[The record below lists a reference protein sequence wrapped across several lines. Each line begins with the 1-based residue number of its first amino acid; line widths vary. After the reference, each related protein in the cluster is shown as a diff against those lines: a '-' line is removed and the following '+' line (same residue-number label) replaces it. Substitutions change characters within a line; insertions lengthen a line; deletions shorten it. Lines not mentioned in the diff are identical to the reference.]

1 VNPVLLAGLLLVA
14 DAGGAAPAGG
24 HPIGITGVPDSGVSG
39 VVTRQSTSGK
49 EVVLAVG
56 GGEVRV
62 ARWPDPKVPPALER
76 TWLVASSRVH
86 PEGPSTRLELGPE
99 KGDAL
104 WVLGTNTRT
113 GNALVPGATLGRAE
127 ARKGAAPRVPVLQG
141 EKEVARLRPGET
153 TVLRDDKGRWCLG
166 IASIR
171 MPPPPSPG
179 IASEFNAPRVDFYAR
194 RLQGKAKS
202 CGPPAGG

>member
-1 VNPVLLAGLLLVA
+1 VNPALLAGLLLVA
-14 DAGGAAPAGG
+14 DAGGAAPVGG
-24 HPIGITGVPDSGVSG
+24 HPIGITGVPDAGLSGL
-39 VVTRQSTSGK
+39 VTRQSTSGR
-49 EVVLAVG
+49 EVVLFVE
-56 GGEVRV
+56 GGEVGI
-62 ARWPDPKVPPALER
+62 ARWPDPKGPPAHER
-76 TWLVASSRVH
+76 SWLVGTSRVH

-99 KGDAL
+99 KGDAI
-104 WVLGTNTRT
+104 WVLGTNFRT
-113 GNALVPGATLGRAE
+113 QNALVAGATLGRAV
-127 ARKGAAPRVPVLQG
+127 AKKGAAPRVPILQG

-202 CGPPAGG
+202 CSSPAGG